1 MNVNFSEQVKTF
13 ENSTD
18 DNQQEQQKFRH
29 MKDRL
34 LIEGCIHPVSR
45 IEWAIFL

>member
-1 MNVNFSEQVKTF
+1 MILPVVNMNVNFSEQVKTF

-29 MKDRL
+29 MKEKL
-34 LIEGCIHPVSR
+34 LIGSYR
-45 IEWAIFL
+45 